1 MQRPQRETRFEV
13 VPLSTIPALV
23 ATTETTSPRPLVLS
37 ISYDESLARTR
48 ELILDA
54 AGIEVH
60 TALDIQK
67 AMWLFKKNRYQLII
81 LGHSIPLKER
91 QLIAQRLRSVSSTPI
106 LAISRAGERSSVP
119 AEHHV
124 NASDGPRRLLNVVRD
139 ILKIAEPPTAALNES
154 ESGDEVL
161 MSGIYQ
167 LEHTAGHVPAESV
180 FIKGEL
186 FPECPRCAEPIH
198 FKLLMAAPSL
208 DQDPDFQHVRQPL
221 RSRKKATRAK
231 KTRKSRL

>member
-1 MQRPQRETRFEV
+1 MPQRETQFEV
-13 VPLSTIPALV
+13 VPLSKIPALV
-23 ATTETTSPRPLVLS
+23 AAAESTSPRPHILS

-67 AMWLFKKNRYQLII
+67 AMWLFEKNRYDLII
-81 LGHSIPLKER
+81 LGHSIPLDER
-91 QLIAQRLRSVSSTPI
+91 RLIAQRLRAVSSTPI
-106 LAISRAGERSSVP
+106 LAISRAGERSTVP

-124 NASDGPRRLLNVVRD
+124 NAADGPRRLLNVVRG
-139 ILKIAEPPTAALNES
+139 ILKMAEPPTALNES

-167 LEHTAGHVPAESV
+167 LEHASHVPAESV

-198 FKLLMAAPSL
+198 FRLLMAAPSL

-221 RSRKKATRAK
+221 RSRKQPARAK
-231 KTRKSRL
+231 KAGTLRR